1 MANDSAL
8 EKKRPDIGVIALII
22 AGLLAA
28 AAIGVAVFRGQSDEV
43 PDAATSSAD
52 IPEGAPDVN
61 EVIAGLEMRLR
72 AQPDDAEGWRMLG
85 WSYYETQRYAES
97 ATAMKRATSLDPDN
111 AEYFSMLG
119 EALLLSG
126 KGGEQDT
133 VMAADA
139 HAAFKRAHEI
149 DPKDARA
156 RYFLAAAKDMNGNH
170 TEAINDWFALLADT
184 PADAPYAQDIRNVI
198 QTVGKERGIEVDS
211 RLASAK
217 FAPAKNGFETS
228 GPDIASKAIPGPTS
242 QQMRDASQLPQGAQ
256 EEMIR
261 DMVDGL
267 DAKLKADP
275 SDADR
280 WIMLMR
286 SRVTLGE
293 TAKAQKAYNDAQN
306 AFRND
311 GAKLKKIK
319 EAAAVLGI
327 K

>member
-1 MANDSAL
+1 MTDG
-8 EKKRPDIGVIALII
+8 ETEQKKGPEMGLIVLI
-22 AGLLAA
+22 CAGLLAA
-28 AAIGVAVFRGQSDEV
+28 IAIGVAVFRGQSEDDV
-43 PDAATSSAD
+43 PAASASSE

-61 EVIAGLEMRLR
+61 QVIADLEMRLR
-72 AQPDDAEGWRMLG
+72 EQPDDAEGWRMLG
-85 WSYYETQRYAES
+85 WSYYETGRYAES
-97 ATAMKRATSLDPDN
+97 ATAMKRATTLDPNN

-119 EALLLSG
+119 ESLLLSG
-126 KGGEQDT
+126 AGTEQDT
-133 VMAADA
+133 QMPEDA
-139 HAAFKRAHEI
+139 RAAFRRANEL

-156 RYFLAAAKDMNGNH
+156 RYFLAAAKDMDGKH
-170 TEAINDWFALLADT
+170 KEAIDDWFALLADT
-184 PADAPYAQDIRNVI
+184 PADAPYAQDIRRVI
-198 QTVGKERGIEVDS
+198 QNVGEEYGIDVNE

-217 FAPAKNGFETS
+217 FAPPNNGFETS
-228 GPDIASKAIPGPTS
+228 GPEVASKGIPGPSS

-275 SDADR
+275 NNADR

-293 TAKAQKAYNDAQN
+293 TGKARKAYEDAQKT
-306 AFRND
+306 FRND
-311 GAKLKKIK
+311 GAELKKIK

-327 K
+327 A